1 MLSVMKCSDA
11 IITLTNARGYSC
23 DMSFNEGV
31 QSNSGRV
38 RTSRGGRGVA
48 IGGGSVAVLIGL
60 FLLSRLTG
68 IDLTGLAGGAQPS
81 VEEQSGS
88 SLQHCQTGADAN
100 QYVECRMVT
109 TADSLDVVWQTQ
121 LPEQAGMDYQPPSFQ
136 LFEQAVNTACGTA
149 SSQVGPFYCPSDASV
164 HLDLGFFQQMESQLG
179 AANAPLAQEYVVAH
193 EWGHHIQHLRGIF
206 AEHRSQETGEQSDAV
221 RLELQ
226 ADCYA
231 GVWMHWASQTK
242 DPESGEAFLKEPTS
256 EELAQAWQTAE
267 AIGDDRIQ
275 EQAQGTT
282 NPESWTHGSAEQR
295 QRWLETGVQNGSL
308 EKCDT
313 FAAPEV

>member
-1 MLSVMKCSDA
+1 MW
-11 IITLTNARGYSC
+11 Y
-23 DMSFNEGV
+23 
-31 QSNSGRV
+31 
-38 RTSRGGRGVA
+38 
-48 IGGGSVAVLIGL
+48 GL
-60 FLLSRLTG
+60 FTGRSFLLPLRCVSEPGPGFLPADG
-68 IDLTGLAGGAQPS
+68 IAARCCQRTFG
-81 VEEQSGS
+81 SGV
-88 SLQHCQTGADAN
+88 C
-100 QYVECRMVT
+100 
-109 TADSLDVVWQTQ
+109 
-121 LPEQAGMDYQPPSFQ
+121 
-136 LFEQAVNTACGTA
+136 
-149 SSQVGPFYCPSDASV
+149 
-164 HLDLGFFQQMESQLG
+164 
-179 AANAPLAQEYVVAH
+179 VAH

-231 GVWMHWASQTK
+231 GVWMHRASQTQ